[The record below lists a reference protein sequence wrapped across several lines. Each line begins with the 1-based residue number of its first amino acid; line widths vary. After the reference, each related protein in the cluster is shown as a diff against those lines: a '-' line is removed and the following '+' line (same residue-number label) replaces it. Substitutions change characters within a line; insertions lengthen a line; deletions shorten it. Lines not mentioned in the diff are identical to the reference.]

1 MLLTA
6 LPYAAMFLSGS
17 WPAALALF
25 LIPALTANV
34 YLAPVLSLA
43 QGLVSLRMRAM
54 ASAVA
59 LLIINVIGLAL
70 GPLLTGVLSD
80 LLVPGFGEESMRYS
94 LLLVTSVVLPWAG
107 WHYVRAGRT
116 IDPDLAQASEHD

>member
-1 MLLTA
+1 
-6 LPYAAMFLSGS
+6 MFLSGS

-80 LLVPGFGEESMRYS
+80 RWWIAINV
-94 LLLVTSVVLPWAG
+94 
-107 WHYVRAGRT
+107 
-116 IDPDLAQASEHD
+116 

>member
-1 MLLTA
+1 M
-6 LPYAAMFLSGS
+6 
-17 WPAALALF
+17 F

-34 YLAPVLSLA
+34 YLAPVLSQI

-54 ASAVA
+54 ASAVG

-80 LLVPGFGEESMRYS
+80 LLAPRFADESMRYS
-94 LLLVTSVVLPWAG
+94 LLLVTSVALPWAG
-107 WHYVRAGRT
+107 WHYIRAGRT
-116 IDPDLAQASEHD
+116 IDADLARAAQRD